1 MTVSM
6 IRKNQITPPEILP
19 VVGSMEQATA
29 ACGMPVS
36 MLKRAKRDGCPA
48 FKPSNRIHLG
58 ELLRWFFAQT
68 TQDMGDEQPPDG
80 LATWRDALN
89 RAQTKREEIR
99 LAKDKGQ
106 VVEFDEAR
114 RQASEAAASYFA
126 ELDRMCRELPPI
138 LKGLDEIGVFK
149 KLEQRREE
157 IREQLNRAFDAVG
170 EQSK

>member
-1 MTVSM
+1 MT
-6 IRKNQITPPEILP
+6 RKKQIAHISDLLP
-19 VVGSMEQATA
+19 VLSSMAQATA
-29 ACGMPVS
+29 CCGISASEMK
-36 MLKRAKRDGCPA
+36 LAKAAGCPA
-48 FKPSNRIHLG
+48 FEPANRIRLSV
-58 ELLRWFFAQT
+58 LLKWHFANSSK
-68 TQDMGDEQPPDG
+68 QDDEQPPDG

-114 RQASEAAASYFA
+114 RQASEAAALYFA

-138 LKGLDEIGVFK
+138 VKGLDEIGVFK

-157 IREQLNRAFDAVG
+157 IRETLNRAFDAVG
-170 EQSK
+170 KQE

>member
-1 MTVSM
+1 MIKHAKRKGCKAFLSGGRIDSGILIPFLFKEMTVES
-6 IRKNQITPPEILP
+6 
-19 VVGSMEQATA
+19 
-29 ACGMPVS
+29 
-36 MLKRAKRDGCPA
+36 
-48 FKPSNRIHLG
+48 
-58 ELLRWFFAQT
+58 
-68 TQDMGDEQPPDG
+68 GDEQPPDG

-114 RQASEAAASYFA
+114 RQASEAAALYFA

-138 LKGLDEIGVFK
+138 LKGLDEIHVFK

-170 EQSK
+170 EQTK

>member
-1 MTVSM
+1 MAS
-6 IRKNQITPPEILP
+6 L
-19 VVGSMEQATA
+19 
-29 ACGMPVS
+29 
-36 MLKRAKRDGCPA
+36 LKKAKKAGCPGFEA
-48 FKPSNRIHLG
+48 GGRVRLG
-58 ELLRWFFAQT
+58 EVLRWWFKQT
-68 TQDMGDEQPPDG
+68 AIESGDEQPPDG

-114 RQASEAAASYFA
+114 RQAAEAAALYFA

-138 LKGLDEIGVFK
+138 LKGLDEVGVFK

-157 IREQLNRAFDAVG
+157 IREQLNRAFEAVG
-170 EQSK
+170 KAE

>member
-1 MTVSM
+1 MSRQKQTAHISDL
-6 IRKNQITPPEILP
+6 LP
-19 VVGSMEQATA
+19 VVSSMEQATA
-29 ACGMPVS
+29 CCGMTGA
-36 MLKRAKRDGCPA
+36 MLRKAKKAGCPA
-48 FKPSNRIHLG
+48 FEPANRIRLSV
-58 ELLRWFFAQT
+58 LLKWFFAQAIEES
-68 TQDMGDEQPPDG
+68 GDEAPPDG

-114 RQASEAAASYFA
+114 RQASEAAALYFA

-157 IREQLNRAFDAVG
+157 IRETLNRAFDAVG
-170 EQSK
+170 EQTK